1 MVNAMRAKS
10 TFARKYFTV
19 LTTPLKPK
27 NQQVATLLAF
37 ALIPM
42 SGFATD
48 IYIPSLPTMAHTL
61 GVSQLAVQLTLG
73 MFLISYGVSQLFVG
87 SLLDSFGR
95 YRINLISLVIFAI
108 ASLIIANTANIYLI
122 YAMRIVHGITVGAIV
137 VSKRAYFVDVYTGDR
152 LKNYLSMFSIIW
164 ATAPIVAPFVGGYLQ
179 SFFGWQANFYFL
191 ALFSVVILVLEIIFS
206 GETIKQRMTFSLKK
220 ITSVY
225 TNMIGTAS
233 FTLGIVMLGLS
244 YSMVMVYNMTGPF
257 IIEHELGL
265 SPIVA
270 GYSSLILGAAVMVG
284 GLFGKATINKP
295 FVKKLSVNIIIQFAF
310 CLMMFGSLYFG
321 ANLYSMIF
329 FAFCIHA
336 TSGYTFNT
344 FFTFCLS
351 RFPKNAGIAGGL
363 TGGINYVIVS
373 FLSYAIIAAIPAKD
387 QLNLAYSYA
396 VLIGLSI
403 IILLVI
409 FRHHQKNLKKI
420 DIISN

>member
-1 MVNAMRAKS
+1 MH
-10 TFARKYFTV
+10 V
-19 LTTPLKPK
+19 LTTPLKQK
-27 NQQVATLLAF
+27 NQRIATLLAF

-48 IYIPSLPTMAHTL
+48 IYIPSLPTMAETL

-95 YRINLISLVIFAI
+95 YRINLISLAVFAL
-108 ASLIIANTANIYLI
+108 ASIIIANTANIYLI

-137 VSKRAYFVDVYTGDR
+137 VSKRAYFVDVYSGDQ

-191 ALFSVVILVLEIIFS
+191 AGFAIIILILELIFS
-206 GETIKQRMTFSLKK
+206 GETIKQPMVFSLKK
-220 ITSVY
+220 IASVY
-225 TNMIGTAS
+225 GEMVSTAS

-244 YSMVMVYNMTGPF
+244 YCMVMVYNMTGPF
-257 IIEHELGL
+257 IIEHQLGL

-270 GYSSLILGAAVMVG
+270 GYSSLLLGGAVMVG
-284 GLFGKATINKP
+284 GLLGKATINSP
-295 FVKKLSVNIIIQFAF
+295 FVKKLSINIALQVGF
-310 CLMMFGSLYFG
+310 CLAMFGSLFFVS
-321 ANLYSMIF
+321 NLYSMIF

-336 TSGYTFNT
+336 SSGYTFNT

-351 RFPKNAGIAGGL
+351 RFPKNAGIASGL

-373 FLSYAIIAAIPAKD
+373 FLSYGIIAVIPAKD
-387 QLNLAYSYA
+387 QLNLTYSYA
-396 VLIGLSI
+396 VLILLS
-403 IILLVI
+403 LGVMFVI
-409 FRHHQKNLKKI
+409 FKNYNKQIK
-420 DIISN
+420 N

>member
-1 MVNAMRAKS
+1 V
-10 TFARKYFTV
+10 FTS
-19 LTTPLKPK
+19 PIKPK
-27 NQQVATLLAF
+27 NQKAATILAF
-37 ALIPM
+37 GLIPM

-48 IYIPSLPTMAHTL
+48 VYIPSLPTMAQVL
-61 GVSQLAVQLTLG
+61 GVDQLAVQLTLG
-73 MFLISYGVSQLFVG
+73 MFLISYGVAQLFIG

-95 YRINLISLVIFAI
+95 YRINLISLAVFAV
-108 ASLIIANTANIYLI
+108 SCLVIANTANIYLI
-122 YAMRIVHGITVGAIV
+122 YAMRIVHGITVAAIV
-137 VSKRAYFVDVYTGDR
+137 VSKRAYFVDVYTGDQ

-179 SFFGWQANFYFL
+179 TYFGWQANFYFL
-191 ALFSVVILVLEIIFS
+191 ALFATVILILEIIYS
-206 GETIKQRMTFSLKK
+206 GETIKQKMVFNLKK
-220 ITSVY
+220 ITSIYIDMVS
-225 TNMIGTAS
+225 TAS

-257 IIEHELGL
+257 IIEHQLGL

-284 GLFGKATINKP
+284 GLFGKGTINKP
-295 FVKKLSVNIIIQFAF
+295 FVKKLSVNLILQFAF
-310 CLMMFGSLYFG
+310 CMMMFGSLYFG
-321 ANLYSMIF
+321 ANLYTMIF

-351 RFPKNAGIAGGL
+351 RFPKNAGIASGL

-373 FLSYAIIAAIPAKD
+373 FLSYGIIAAIPAKD

-403 IILLVI
+403 VALLVI
-409 FRHHQKNLKKI
+409 FKQYRKN
-420 DIISN
+420 ISE

>member
-1 MVNAMRAKS
+1 MLNS
-10 TFARKYFTV
+10 
-19 LTTPLKPK
+19 PLLVK
-27 NQQVATLLAF
+27 NQQIATVLAF

-48 IYIPSLPTMAHTL
+48 VYLPSLPTMAQTL

-73 MFLISYGVSQLFVG
+73 MFLISYGVAQLFVG

-95 YRINLISLVIFAI
+95 YRINLISLAIFAI
-108 ASLIIANTANIYLI
+108 ASLIIANTTNIYLI

-137 VSKRAYFVDVYTGDR
+137 VSKRAYFVDVYTGDK
-152 LKNYLSMFSIIW
+152 LKNYLSMFSVIW
-164 ATAPIVAPFVGGYLQ
+164 ATAPIIAPFVGGYLQ

-191 ALFSVVILVLEIIFS
+191 AAFATVILVLEVIFS
-206 GETIKQRMTFSLKK
+206 GETIKQRMVFSLKK
-220 ITSVY
+220 IAGVY
-225 TNMIGTAS
+225 GDMIGTAS

-257 IIEHELGL
+257 IIEHQLGL

-284 GLFGKATINKP
+284 GLSGKATINQP
-295 FVKKLSVNIIIQFAF
+295 FVKKLTVNIALQFCF
-310 CLMMFGSLYFG
+310 CLAMLGSLFFI

-344 FFTFCLS
+344 FFTYCLS

-373 FLSYAIIAAIPAKD
+373 FLSYGIIALIPAKD
-387 QLNLAYSYA
+387 QFNLAYSYA
-396 VLIGLSI
+396 VLILLSTVVMF
-403 IILLVI
+403 VI
-409 FRHHQKNLKKI
+409 FRNYNRNTAQ
-420 DIISN
+420 